1 MHPNMECHSQS
12 QNSRATFDSWS
23 YKQKEVCSFL
33 ERGWISSAFHT
44 LSSLAAA
51 FAFDSCPQLPTISLS
66 FFSQRHVSDFI
77 YFSSFFSSS
86 LLLFFSLSQSKSQ
99 TSAISSKRPAE
110 RTPNPSRSPNV
121 KSAQSSRFAAADT
134 CTLWPWK
141 ILTKLRNS
149 PSRCHLV
156 LPAKRSK
163 WFLSN
168 SSNNII

>member
-1 MHPNMECHSQS
+1 MDRQDNARPPQYTSCSCSMHPNMECHSQS

-23 YKQKEVCSFL
+23 YKKKEVCSFL

-86 LLLFFSLSQSKSQ
+86 LLLFFSPSLSAKANHRHPRFPPKGPQKGRQIRQDRQ
-99 TSAISSKRPAE
+99 T
-110 RTPNPSRSPNV
+110 
-121 KSAQSSRFAAADT
+121 
-134 CTLWPWK
+134 
-141 ILTKLRNS
+141 
-149 PSRCHLV
+149 
-156 LPAKRSK
+156 
-163 WFLSN
+163 
-168 SSNNII
+168 